1 MDGRE
6 KRNWRLIGDLFLST
20 LKIGL
25 ITFGGGLAIIAVIE
39 REFSCRKKWIDPDE
53 MIDII
58 AVSQSLP
65 GVIAINSSVMTG
77 YRIAGIPGA
86 VATALGVTI
95 PSLVVLM
102 IVTVFYSEFR
112 DNPWVNAAFK
122 GLSVG
127 VAALLAAVVVRMGK
141 RVLRDIWTVLFFAVA
156 LFVSLYSGL
165 HAIWIILAGG
175 VLGCAFKRGGAA

>member
-1 MDGRE
+1 M
-6 KRNWRLIGDLFLST
+6 
-20 LKIGL
+20 
-25 ITFGGGLAIIAVIE
+25 AVIE
-39 REFSCRKKWIDPDE
+39 REFSCKKKWIDPNE

-86 VATALGVTI
+86 VAAALGVTI

-112 DNPWVNAAFK
+112 NNPW
-122 GLSVG
+122 GERG
-127 VAALLAAVVVRMGK
+127 V
-141 RVLRDIWTVLFFAVA
+141 
-156 LFVSLYSGL
+156 
-165 HAIWIILAGG
+165 
-175 VLGCAFKRGGAA
+175 